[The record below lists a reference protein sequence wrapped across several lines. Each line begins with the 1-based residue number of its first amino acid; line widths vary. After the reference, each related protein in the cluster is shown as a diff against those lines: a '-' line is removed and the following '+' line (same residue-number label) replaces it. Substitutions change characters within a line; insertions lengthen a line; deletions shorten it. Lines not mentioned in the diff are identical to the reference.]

1 MFNSNKISMLGYN
14 FVRKSIAQSIIN
26 NNLPLVCI
34 KSSSLVTRRMF
45 SIDVETEYKQEIEDV
60 KNIYDEK
67 KKRRQSLI
75 GIITSDKNA
84 KSITVEVKHL
94 KLFAKYGKLVNV
106 SKKIMAHDEDE
117 IGEIGD
123 RVRIIPCRPMSKK
136 KRHSLI
142 DILSKAQKFDA
153 SATK

>member
-1 MFNSNKISMLGYN
+1 MLGFN
-14 FVRKSIAQSIIN
+14 LARKSVKQSIIN
-26 NNLPLVCI
+26 NSLPSVCI
-34 KSSSLVTRRMF
+34 KSLLVTSRMF
-45 SIDVETEYKQEIEDV
+45 SMDVETEYKQEIEDV
-60 KNIYDEK
+60 KHIYDEK

-75 GIITSDKNA
+75 GIITSDKNE
-84 KSITVEVKHL
+84 KSVTVEVKHL

-123 RVRIIPCRPMSKK
+123 RVRIVPCRPMSKK

-142 DILSKAQKFDA
+142 DVLSKAQKFDA
-153 SATK
+153 SAK